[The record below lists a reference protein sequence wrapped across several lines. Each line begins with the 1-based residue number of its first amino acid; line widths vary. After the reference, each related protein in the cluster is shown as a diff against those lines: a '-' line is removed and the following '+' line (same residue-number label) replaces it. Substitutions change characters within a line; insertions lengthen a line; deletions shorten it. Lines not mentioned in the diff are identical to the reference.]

1 MKKDQVTSYWKKL
14 EKENLDMCASPT
26 LFRLLKIN
34 GAKFKS
40 KNVLDVGFGEG
51 QNLIEFQKRGA
62 NIFGIELRKSKIKKI
77 LKNTKIKKSNFFNC
91 DLNIS
96 FPKIK
101 KKFDIIYTLDTLNY
115 LTDKNQFIFFEK
127 CCKILR
133 KNGFF
138 VIHYPQTQLINKRKS
153 KDLFNYNISNNYKK
167 SYFFGKDNPIIFLN
181 KNKIQKL
188 IKFYNTKLKIL
199 SSIFDIN
206 TVSKSNSSKLTIN
219 RFILFKKII

>member
-1 MKKDQVTSYWKKL
+1 MKKGQVTSFWKKL
-14 EKENLDMCASPT
+14 ETENLDMCASST

-34 GAKFKS
+34 GAKFNN
-40 KNVLDVGFGEG
+40 KNVLDIGFGEG
-51 QNLIEFQKRGA
+51 QNLIEFKKRGA

-77 LKNTKIKKSNFFNC
+77 LKNTKVKKSNFFNC
-91 DLNIS
+91 DLNES

-101 KKFDIIYTLDTLNY
+101 KKIDIIYTLDTFNY
-115 LTDKNQFIFFEK
+115 LTDKNQYIFFENCHK
-127 CCKILR
+127 LLK

-138 VIHYPQTQLINKRKS
+138 VIHYPQTQLKVKKKN
-153 KDLFNYNISNNYKK
+153 KDLFNYEVSSNYKK

-181 KNKIQKL
+181 KNKIEKL
-188 IKFYNTKLKIL
+188 IKFYSKKLKLL

-219 RFILFKKII
+219 RFILFKKIT

>member
-96 FPKIK
+96 FPKVK
-101 KKFDIIYTLDTLNY
+101 KKI
-115 LTDKNQFIFFEK
+115 
-127 CCKILR
+127 
-133 KNGFF
+133 
-138 VIHYPQTQLINKRKS
+138 
-153 KDLFNYNISNNYKK
+153 
-167 SYFFGKDNPIIFLN
+167 
-181 KNKIQKL
+181 
-188 IKFYNTKLKIL
+188 
-199 SSIFDIN
+199 
-206 TVSKSNSSKLTIN
+206 
-219 RFILFKKII
+219 